1 MELVDRFEKVLKTSD
16 VERLVVTSAMLA
28 MLPRADPD
36 RDVPIRVFDNQKHK
50 VYEFK
55 LSSRKRGRYEKP
67 VFQSR
72 GWRVFVNDRG
82 IAAGDVLYF
91 WEEEYPI
98 EGTRYRIALYKPD
111 LFPHL

>member
-1 MELVDRFEKVLKTSD
+1 MELDRFKKVLKASD
-16 VERLVVTSAMLA
+16 VKRLVVTSAMLA

-36 RDVPIRVFDNQKHK
+36 RDVPIRVFDNQKRK

-55 LSSRKRGRYEKP
+55 LSSRQRGRYKKP

-82 IAAGDVLYF
+82 IAPGDVLYF
-91 WEEEYPI
+91 WEEEYQI
-98 EGTRYRIALYKPD
+98 HGTRYRIALYKPD

>member
-1 MELVDRFEKVLKTSD
+1 MELDRFEKVLKASD
-16 VERLVVTSAMLA
+16 VERLVVTTAMLE
-28 MLPRADPD
+28 MLPPVDPD
-36 RDVPIRVFDNQKHK
+36 RDIPIRVFDNQKGK

-55 LSSRKRGRYEKP
+55 LSSRRGGKKP

-91 WEEEYPI
+91 WAEDDPFHGSQYC
-98 EGTRYRIALYKPD
+98 IALYKPN